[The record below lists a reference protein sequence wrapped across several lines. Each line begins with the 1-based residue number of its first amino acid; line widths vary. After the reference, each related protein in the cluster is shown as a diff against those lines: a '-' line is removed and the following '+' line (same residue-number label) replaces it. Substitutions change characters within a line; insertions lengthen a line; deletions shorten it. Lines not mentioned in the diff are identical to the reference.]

1 VCGICAFS
9 EVAWC
14 LGFQKKKYLPQHIF
28 IQFLS
33 HQKIFNQLIQFRLIH
48 FKQIESIHIKKRKRR
63 RLLKMSS
70 SDHDH
75 DDQHQKMKRLNET
88 EQQKLGKILFHQTI
102 ASMINLECARVVA
115 SMRQN
120 SKYAILQRQTNE
132 IYGGTIAGSSATAQF
147 AVDLQEDQ
155 MIDENELVQEFV
167 RLRRL
172 LFMENASS
180 LEAGTADA
188 AMSAIMNEER
198 GGDRRDASKRLT
210 CADFIQPFLKCIVS
224 VETSGPVTSQALSA
238 VHKILKRDLIFGLD
252 SVEKAMVVRDI
263 SEAVTMSRFEATDP
277 DHDDAVLCKILH
289 VLIDCVGSPSGK
301 YLSDDDVCDVLQA
314 CYRIGHQSGK
324 ESGFL
329 RHCSRH
335 AMREIAE
342 HVALRLKE
350 NMTNES
356 SENARLQKWRDQLAK
371 RASAFEKLY
380 DERLKQHNATTATM
394 TTTSITPPRSPHH
407 IAISPVHRDVNELSF
422 DPVRGPG
429 AIEDGGPKIDV
440 GTPSSPPT
448 RAPLEKLKSLP
459 APYGLPAAL
468 EIFKFACSLIEASS
482 LATLGAKQKN
492 SSGNAGGDGSNGES
506 SSEVP
511 VNKTPYRSEEAE
523 QSLMLFGIELVGT
536 FVDTIVVSSAT
547 NSNVKNRYPELFIA
561 IQDDL
566 CKALTSLK
574 PTAAPPV
581 AAAACG
587 CFTMLYATM
596 RSELKL
602 QLEMFLRVVLIP
614 LCAAGKNKS
623 SSSSGSGSGGLP
635 GSRETQRIALETVVD
650 LCRQPHFVTDC
661 YMSFDC
667 DLSKPCVFEELVSTL
682 SASAFPANGA
692 RLSGANALSVEGL
705 LAIVRTVSRSTGES
719 HNEYNGDSSMLLG
732 ENRQTNVVGTSSSS
746 SVAENGTTA
755 QLNGDADNGNTD
767 EGDSPAALRDELR
780 GLDPWEYVKASA
792 APSGIARARGL
803 RKSRALKRRLV
814 VAAEHFNRSPK
825 KGIPYMQEYGLLP
838 ENLTAKAVAKFLKLA
853 PGLDKEVV
861 GEYLGDPKDFQV
873 EVLNEYANLFNFE
886 SVTLDKAL
894 RTFLDGFKLPGE
906 AQKISRIL
914 EAYAARYFGANP
926 NSCADAD
933 SAYVLSYSIIM
944 LNTDAHNKQVKKKMT
959 LEQFVRNNRGTNGG
973 KDWPKETLVSIFDS
987 IVTDEIRLTDDAA
1000 PSLSNSAWHDVMRAC
1015 EVGQGKFDAPPDE
1028 IESRQYD
1035 ADVFSLVWA
1044 PTAAAVAVIF
1054 ERATDE
1060 DVLESSVEAFV
1071 AVARIASNHRMTDV
1085 VDHLVATMCAFVTKG
1100 AQRAV
1105 EINPL
1110 RPGVA
1115 LGEDVKTRSAAKAAF
1130 AVANAHGDDLR
1141 RGWCNVLDC
1150 VLHMR
1155 RLGVVPDDV
1164 AATPIEKGEE
1174 REPLTSNNFVARQKA
1189 AQSGSLFRS
1198 FSALLGGTDYDYS
1211 LEEEK
1216 ARLPEPNDREK
1227 ALLEKSEACARA
1239 CKFSNLFADSKFLGK
1254 ESLAH
1259 LVAALAWAAGDPA
1272 QPPQSSDDEDAA
1284 LFCLDAMLSVCYRNK
1299 DRARLCLPRVV
1310 SHIKAIVGAATQEP
1324 TPLVERAIFELLRVV
1339 RRVLP
1344 EQSSLHSN
1352 EDIALSNA
1360 PNGVADDHAV
1370 DALRVLFSLE
1380 PQVADAFFER
1390 IAKSLNL
1397 LVRQCASH
1405 HIKTARGW
1413 DTICKLLA
1421 ASSRH
1426 PKASASGFDALSF
1439 VMENGLNINVSNAR
1453 ALIEC
1458 ACAFVD
1464 SNRGGEERSIKALK
1478 LLNDA
1483 NDALCERSK
1492 SADCSN
1498 ELRSEILAGA
1508 WGDLAKELARFASED
1523 ERSAVRDDAVLTLQH
1538 TLLSAEA
1545 FDAPAEHW
1553 LALFHHTLT
1562 PLLKHASEN
1571 VRQIANAVR
1580 SEDNS
1585 TAWERT
1591 ATLIIACVSKSF
1603 LQYAAP
1609 MKAEDPEAF
1618 APTWLAVLDRFAE
1631 AKKFAKG
1638 EMLTE
1643 AVIENA
1649 KNMALVLCKQEI
1661 VPYNEEDGDSV
1672 LYVGTWDALK
1682 KIDSSL
1688 TPAIVIN

>member
-1 VCGICAFS
+1 
-9 EVAWC
+9 
-14 LGFQKKKYLPQHIF
+14 
-28 IQFLS
+28 
-33 HQKIFNQLIQFRLIH
+33 
-48 FKQIESIHIKKRKRR
+48 
-63 RLLKMSS
+63 MSS
-70 SDHDH
+70 AYGSGSGAASGLDMEESLV
-75 DDQHQKMKRLNET
+75 DDP
-88 EQQKLGKILFHQTI
+88 
-102 ASMINLECARVVA
+102 
-115 SMRQN
+115 
-120 SKYAILQRQTNE
+120 
-132 IYGGTIAGSSATAQF
+132 
-147 AVDLQEDQ
+147 
-155 MIDENELVQEFV
+155 LVQEFMS
-167 RLRRL
+167 LRRL
-172 LFMENASS
+172 LFAKGLMMENSS
-180 LEAGTADA
+180 SALGNNSGSGSNSNSK
-188 AMSAIMNEER
+188 MSQQQPL
-198 GGDRRDASKRLT
+198 S
-210 CADFIQPFLKCIVS
+210 CADFIRPFLKCIVS
-224 VETSGPVTSQALSA
+224 VETSGPITSQALSA
-238 VHKILKRDLIFGLD
+238 VHKILKRDLIFGSD
-252 SVEKAMVVRDI
+252 DVEKAMVVRDI

-289 VLIDCVGSPSGK
+289 VLIDCVACPSGRL
-301 YLSDDDVCDVLQA
+301 LSDDDVCDVLQA
-314 CYRIGHQSGK
+314 CYRIGHQSGR

-342 HVALRLKE
+342 HLASRLKE
-350 NMTNES
+350 NVAAGG
-356 SENARLQKWRDQLAK
+356 SEEARLASWRDQLEK
-371 RASAFEKLY
+371 RASAFEKMY
-380 DERLKQHNATTATM
+380 DEKQKKAASTTA
-394 TTTSITPPRSPHH
+394 SSTPPRSPHH
-407 IAISPVHRDVNELSF
+407 IAISPVHREGNESF

-448 RAPLEKLKSLP
+448 EAPIEKLKSLP
-459 APYGLPAAL
+459 APHGLPAAL

-482 LATLGAKQKN
+482 SATLGAAKQKSVSTSN
-492 SSGNAGGDGSNGES
+492 NDNNANGEDGAGTGDAGESLAEKSPVSGGD
-506 SSEVP
+506 
-511 VNKTPYRSEEAE
+511 RSEEAE

-536 FVDTIVVSSAT
+536 FVETIVVSSAT
-547 NSNVKNRYPELFIA
+547 NNNVKNRYPELFLA

-574 PTAAPPV
+574 PNAAPPV

-602 QLEMFLRVVLIP
+602 QLEMFMRVVLIP
-614 LCAAGKNKS
+614 LCAAGKSKASQTANGTS
-623 SSSSGSGSGGLP
+623 SNTAIGFN
-635 GSRETQRIALETVVD
+635 RETQRIALETVVD

-661 YMSFDC
+661 YMHFDC
-667 DLSKPCVFEELVSTL
+667 DLSKACVFEELVSTL

-705 LAIVRTVSRSTGES
+705 LAIVRTVSRSTTAENSGVS
-719 HNEYNGDSSMLLG
+719 SPLSGDSSMLLSESNG
-732 ENRQTNVVGTSSSS
+732 GKVS
-746 SVAENGTTA
+746 SVANNGF
-755 QLNGDADNGNTD
+755 ADDGTMKND
-767 EGDSPAALRDELR
+767 SDEEGDSPAALRDELR

-873 EVLNEYANLFNFE
+873 EVLKEYANLFNFE
-886 SVTLDKAL
+886 NVTLDKAL

-914 EAYAARYFGANP
+914 EAYAARYYGANP

-959 LEQFVRNNRGTNGG
+959 LEQFIRNNRGTNGG
-973 KDWPKETLVSIFDS
+973 KDWPKETLVAIFDS

-1000 PSLSNSAWHDVMRAC
+1000 PKLSNSAWHDVMRAC
-1015 EVGQGKFDAPPDE
+1015 EVGQGEFDVPPDE
-1028 IESRQYD
+1028 FESRQYD

-1105 EINPL
+1105 EVNPL

-1164 AATPIEKGEE
+1164 AATPTDAGEE
-1174 REPLTSNNFVARQKA
+1174 REPITSNNFITRQKA

-1198 FSALLGGTDYDYS
+1198 FSALIGGSDYDYS

-1216 ARLPEPNDREK
+1216 ARLPEPTEREK
-1227 ALLEKSEACARA
+1227 ASLEKSETCARA

-1272 QPPQSSDDEDAA
+1272 QPPQSADDEDAA

-1344 EQSSLHSN
+1344 EQSGSHSH
-1352 EDIALSNA
+1352 EDVVNSAASE
-1360 PNGVADDHAV
+1360 PNGVADDHAI

-1397 LVRQCASH
+1397 LVRQCASS

-1426 PKASASGFDALSF
+1426 PKASASGFDALSS
-1439 VMENGLNINVSNAR
+1439 VMESGSNINASNAR

-1464 SNRGGEERSIKALK
+1464 SNRGGEERSIKALS
-1478 LLNDA
+1478 LLKDA
-1483 NDALCERSK
+1483 NDALCERSR

-1571 VRQIANAVR
+1571 VRQIANDGDR
-1580 SEDNS
+1580 YDDNS
-1585 TAWERT
+1585 NAWERT
-1591 ATLIIACVSKSF
+1591 ATIIIACVSKSF

-1631 AKKFAKG
+1631 AKKYAKG
-1638 EMLTE
+1638 EALIE
-1643 AVIENA
+1643 AVVENA
-1649 KNMALVLCKQEI
+1649 KNMALVLCKQDI
-1661 VPYNEEDGDSV
+1661 VPYAEEDGEEV
-1672 LYVGTWDALK
+1672 LYVGTWQALG
-1682 KIDSSL
+1682 KIHASL
-1688 TPAIVIN
+1688 TPSIVT

>member
-1 VCGICAFS
+1 
-9 EVAWC
+9 
-14 LGFQKKKYLPQHIF
+14 
-28 IQFLS
+28 
-33 HQKIFNQLIQFRLIH
+33 
-48 FKQIESIHIKKRKRR
+48 
-63 RLLKMSS
+63 MSS

-88 EQQKLGKILFHQTI
+88 EHQKLGKILFHQTI

-147 AVDLQEDQ
+147 VVDLQEDQ

-198 GGDRRDASKRLT
+198 GGNRRDASKRLT

-536 FVDTIVVSSAT
+536 FVETIVVSSAT
-547 NSNVKNRYPELFIA
+547 NNNVKNRYPELFVA

-574 PTAAPPV
+574 PNAAPPV

-587 CFTMLYATM
+587 CFTILYATM

-602 QLEMFLRVVLIP
+602 QLEMFMRVVLIP
-614 LCAAGKNKS
+614 LCAAGKNKAS
-623 SSSSGSGSGGLP
+623 SAANATSSNSAVTFN
-635 GSRETQRIALETVVD
+635 RETQRIALETVVD

-661 YMSFDC
+661 YMHFDC
-667 DLSKPCVFEELVSTL
+667 DLSKACVFEELVSTL

-705 LAIVRTVSRSTGES
+705 LAIVRTVSRSTTAES
-719 HNEYNGDSSMLLG
+719 SSASSPLGGDSSMLLG
-732 ENRQTNVVGTSSSS
+732 ESNGKKKASSTATNGFS
-746 SVAENGTTA
+746 
-755 QLNGDADNGNTD
+755 DNGIMKNED
-767 EGDSPAALRDELR
+767 EEEGDSPAALRDELR

-873 EVLNEYANLFNFE
+873 EVLKEYADLFNFE
-886 SVTLDKAL
+886 NVTLDKAL

-959 LEQFVRNNRGTNGG
+959 LEQFIRNNRGTNGS
-973 KDWPKETLVSIFDS
+973 KDWPKETLVAIFDS

-1000 PSLSNSAWHDVMRAC
+1000 PKLSNSAWHDVMRAC
-1015 EVGQGKFDAPPDE
+1015 EVEQGKFGAPPDE
-1028 IESRQYD
+1028 FESRQYD

-1105 EINPL
+1105 ELNPL

-1115 LGEDVKTRSAAKAAF
+1115 LGEDAKTRSAAKAAF

-1164 AATPIEKGEE
+1164 AATPTDAEEE
-1174 REPLTSNNFVARQKA
+1174 REPITSNNFITRQKA

-1198 FSALLGGTDYDYS
+1198 FSALIGGSDYDYS

-1216 ARLPEPNDREK
+1216 ARLPEPTEREK
-1227 ALLEKSEACARA
+1227 ALLEKSDTCARA

-1272 QPPQSSDDEDAA
+1272 QPPQSADDEDAA

-1344 EQSSLHSN
+1344 EQSGLQSH
-1352 EDIALSNA
+1352 EDIVNSTAGG
-1360 PNGVADDHAV
+1360 PNGIADDHAI

-1397 LVRQCASH
+1397 LVRQCASL

-1439 VMENGLNINVSNAR
+1439 VMESGSNINASNAR

-1464 SNRGGEERSIKALK
+1464 SNRGGEERSIKALS
-1478 LLNDA
+1478 LLKDA
-1483 NDALCERSK
+1483 NDALCERSR

-1571 VRQIANAVR
+1571 VRQIANDGDR
-1580 SEDNS
+1580 YDDNS
-1585 TAWERT
+1585 NAWERT
-1591 ATLIIACVSKSF
+1591 ATIIIACVSKSF

-1631 AKKFAKG
+1631 AKKYAKG
-1638 EMLTE
+1638 EALIE
-1643 AVIENA
+1643 AVVENA
-1649 KNMALVLCKQEI
+1649 KNMALVLCKQDI
-1661 VPYNEEDGDSV
+1661 VPYAEEDGEEV
-1672 LYVGTWDALK
+1672 LYVGTWQALG
-1682 KIDSSL
+1682 KIHESL
-1688 TPAIVIN
+1688 TPAIVT

>member
-1 VCGICAFS
+1 
-9 EVAWC
+9 
-14 LGFQKKKYLPQHIF
+14 
-28 IQFLS
+28 
-33 HQKIFNQLIQFRLIH
+33 
-48 FKQIESIHIKKRKRR
+48 
-63 RLLKMSS
+63 MSNNKS
-70 SDHDH
+70 SNNA
-75 DDQHQKMKRLNET
+75 MISFAAIINAE
-88 EQQKLGKILFHQTI
+88 
-102 ASMINLECARVVA
+102 ASRVVA
-115 SMRQN
+115 TMRQN
-120 SKYAILQRQTNE
+120 SKYAILARQTMSSS
-132 IYGGTIAGSSATAQF
+132 YGSGSSAASGL
-147 AVDLQEDQ
+147 D
-155 MIDENELVQEFV
+155 IDESLVDDPLVQEFMS
-167 RLRRL
+167 LRRA
-172 LFMENASS
+172 LFVNGLMLETSS
-180 LEAGTADA
+180 S
-188 AMSAIMNEER
+188 SALGDF
-198 GGDRRDASKRLT
+198 GGGSESSRNNTNNKMGQQPLS
-210 CADFIQPFLKCIVS
+210 CADFIRPFLKCIVS
-224 VETSGPVTSQALSA
+224 VETSGPITSQALSA
-238 VHKILKRDLIFGLD
+238 VHKILKRDLIFGSD
-252 SVEKAMVVRDI
+252 DVEKAVVVRDI

-289 VLIDCVGSPSGK
+289 VLIDCVACPSGRL
-301 YLSDDDVCDVLQA
+301 LSDDDVCDVLQA

-350 NMTNES
+350 NVAAGG
-356 SENARLQKWRDQLAK
+356 SEDARLATWRDQLAK

-380 DERLKQHNATTATM
+380 DEKQR
-394 TTTSITPPRSPHH
+394 TTTSSTPPRSPHH
-407 IAISPVHRDVNELSF
+407 IAISPVNREGNESF

-448 RAPLEKLKSLP
+448 RAPIEKLKSLP
-459 APYGLPAAL
+459 APHASPAAL

-482 LATLGAKQKN
+482 SATLGAAKQKSASTSN
-492 SSGNAGGDGSNGES
+492 NENGEDGTGSGDSGEAPTEKPLVYGGD
-506 SSEVP
+506 
-511 VNKTPYRSEEAE
+511 RSEEAE

-536 FVDTIVVSSAT
+536 FVETIVVSSAT
-547 NSNVKNRYPELFIA
+547 NNNVKNRYPELFVA

-574 PTAAPPV
+574 PNAAPPV

-602 QLEMFLRVVLIP
+602 QLEMFMRVVLIP
-614 LCAAGKNKS
+614 LCAAGKNKAS
-623 SSSSGSGSGGLP
+623 SAANATSSNSAVTFN
-635 GSRETQRIALETVVD
+635 RETQRVALETVVD

-661 YMSFDC
+661 YMHFDC
-667 DLSKPCVFEELVSTL
+667 DLSKACVFEELVSTL

-705 LAIVRTVSRSTGES
+705 LAIVRTVSRSTTAES
-719 HNEYNGDSSMLLG
+719 SSASSPLGGDSSMLLG
-732 ENRQTNVVGTSSSS
+732 ESNGKKKASSTATNGFSDDGIMKN
-746 SVAENGTTA
+746 E
-755 QLNGDADNGNTD
+755 DEE

-873 EVLNEYANLFNFE
+873 EVLKEYADLFNFE
-886 SVTLDKAL
+886 NVTLDKAL

-959 LEQFVRNNRGTNGG
+959 LEQFIRNNRGTNGG
-973 KDWPKETLVSIFDS
+973 KDWPKETLVAIFDS

-1000 PSLSNSAWHDVMRAC
+1000 PKLSNSAWHDVMRAC
-1015 EVGQGKFDAPPDE
+1015 EVDQGKFDAPPDE
-1028 IESRQYD
+1028 FESRQYD

-1105 EINPL
+1105 EMNPL

-1115 LGEDVKTRSAAKAAF
+1115 LGEDAKTRSAAKAAF

-1164 AATPIEKGEE
+1164 AATPTDAEEE
-1174 REPLTSNNFVARQKA
+1174 REPITSNNFITRQKA

-1198 FSALLGGTDYDYS
+1198 FSALIGGSDYDYS

-1216 ARLPEPNDREK
+1216 ARLPEPTEREK
-1227 ALLEKSEACARA
+1227 ALLEKSDTCARA

-1272 QPPQSSDDEDAA
+1272 QPPQSADDEDAA

-1344 EQSSLHSN
+1344 EQSGLQSH
-1352 EDIALSNA
+1352 EDIVNSTAGG
-1360 PNGVADDHAV
+1360 PNGIADDHAI

-1397 LVRQCASH
+1397 LVRRCASL

-1439 VMENGLNINVSNAR
+1439 VMESGSNINASNAR

-1464 SNRGGEERSIKALK
+1464 SNRGGEERSIKALS
-1478 LLNDA
+1478 LLKDA
-1483 NDALCERSK
+1483 NDALCERSR

-1571 VRQIANAVR
+1571 VRQIANDGDR
-1580 SEDNS
+1580 YDDNS
-1585 TAWERT
+1585 NAWERT
-1591 ATLIIACVSKSF
+1591 ATIIIACVSKSF

-1631 AKKFAKG
+1631 AKKYAKG
-1638 EMLTE
+1638 EALIE
-1643 AVIENA
+1643 AVVENA
-1649 KNMALVLCKQEI
+1649 KNMALVLCKQDI
-1661 VPYNEEDGDSV
+1661 VPYAEEDGEEV
-1672 LYVGTWDALK
+1672 LYVGTWQALG
-1682 KIDSSL
+1682 KIHESL
-1688 TPAIVIN
+1688 TPAIVT

>member
-1 VCGICAFS
+1 MRVVSCRFVS
-9 EVAWC
+9 
-14 LGFQKKKYLPQHIF
+14 
-28 IQFLS
+28 
-33 HQKIFNQLIQFRLIH
+33 FR
-48 FKQIESIHIKKRKRR
+48 F
-63 RLLKMSS
+63 LLKRERERALGYERRIAMSELSS
-70 SDHDH
+70 SPSS
-75 DDQHQKMKRLNET
+75 NAISFAAIINAE
-88 EQQKLGKILFHQTI
+88 
-102 ASMINLECARVVA
+102 ASRVVA
-115 SMRQN
+115 TMRQN
-120 SKYAILQRQTNE
+120 SKYAILARQTMSAA
-132 IYGGTIAGSSATAQF
+132 YGSSSSAPGGLD
-147 AVDLQEDQ
+147 VDESLVD
-155 MIDENELVQEFV
+155 DPLVQEFMS
-167 RLRRL
+167 LRRAL
-172 LFMENASS
+172 FANGLMLGTSSSSPPFMENSRNNSSNNNGKASQQQQQQPLS
-180 LEAGTADA
+180 
-188 AMSAIMNEER
+188 
-198 GGDRRDASKRLT
+198 

-224 VETSGPVTSQALSA
+224 VETSGPITSQALSA
-238 VHKILKRDLIFGLD
+238 VHKILKKDLIFGSD
-252 SVEKAMVVRDI
+252 DVEKAMVVRDI

-289 VLIDCVGSPSGK
+289 VLIECVACPSGRL
-301 YLSDDDVCDVLQA
+301 LSDDDVCDLLQA
-314 CYRIGHQSGK
+314 CYRIGHQTGK

-350 NMTNES
+350 NVAVGGREDAQLAT
-356 SENARLQKWRDQLAK
+356 WRDQLAK
-371 RASAFEKLY
+371 RASAFEKMY
-380 DERLKQHNATTATM
+380 DEKKKNATL
-394 TTTSITPPRSPHH
+394 TSSTPPRSPHH
-407 IAISPVHRDVNELSF
+407 IAISPINREGNESF

-448 RAPLEKLKSLP
+448 SAPIDKLKSLP
-459 APYGLPAAL
+459 APHGLPAAL
-468 EIFKFACSLIEASS
+468 EIFKFACSLIEASN
-482 LATLGAKQKN
+482 LATLGAAKQKSASTSINDN
-492 SSGNAGGDGSNGES
+492 SANGEDGTVGGDAGEGPADRT
-506 SSEVP
+506 P
-511 VNKTPYRSEEAE
+511 VTGGDRSEEAE

-536 FVDTIVVSSAT
+536 FVENIVVSSAT
-547 NSNVKNRYPELFIA
+547 NNSVKNRYPELFVA

-574 PTAAPPV
+574 PNAAPPI

-602 QLEMFLRVVLIP
+602 QLEMFMRIVLIP
-614 LCAAGKNKS
+614 LCAAGKNKASTTANGAS
-623 SSSSGSGSGGLP
+623 SNSSDGFN
-635 GSRETQRIALETVVD
+635 RETQRIALETVVD

-661 YMSFDC
+661 YMHFDC
-667 DLSKPCVFEELVSTL
+667 DLSKACVFEELVSTL

-692 RLSGANALSVEGL
+692 KLSGANALSVEGL
-705 LAIVRTVSRSTGES
+705 LAIVRTVSRSTTAES
-719 HNEYNGDSSMLLG
+719 STASSPLGGDSSMLLG
-732 ENRQTNVVGTSSSS
+732 ESSGMKAAPSTATNGF
-746 SVAENGTTA
+746 
-755 QLNGDADNGNTD
+755 ADDGSIQND
-767 EGDSPAALRDELR
+767 EEEEGDSPAALRDELR

-873 EVLNEYANLFNFE
+873 EVLKEYADLFNFE
-886 SVTLDKAL
+886 NVTLDKAL

-914 EAYAARYFGANP
+914 EVYAARYYGANP

-959 LEQFVRNNRGTNGG
+959 LEQFIRNNRGTNGG
-973 KDWPKETLVSIFDS
+973 KDWPKETLVAIFDS

-1000 PSLSNSAWHDVMRAC
+1000 PKLSNSAWHDVMRAC
-1015 EVGQGKFDAPPDE
+1015 EVGEGKFDAPPDE
-1028 IESRQYD
+1028 FESRQYD

-1100 AQRAV
+1100 AQSAV

-1115 LGEDVKTRSAAKAAF
+1115 LGEDIKTRSAAKAAF

-1164 AATPIEKGEE
+1164 AATPTDADEE
-1174 REPLTSNNFVARQKA
+1174 REPITSNDFITRQKA
-1189 AQSGSLFRS
+1189 AQGASLFRS
-1198 FSALLGGTDYDYS
+1198 FSAFIGGNDYDYS

-1216 ARLPEPNDREK
+1216 ARLPEPTEREK
-1227 ALLEKSEACARA
+1227 ALLEKSETCARA

-1272 QPPQSSDDEDAA
+1272 QPPQSADDEDAA

-1344 EQSSLHSN
+1344 EQSRLHSH
-1352 EDIALSNA
+1352 EDVNA
-1360 PNGVADDHAV
+1360 SSTAAGANGVADDHAI

-1397 LVRQCASH
+1397 LVRQCAPL

-1439 VMENGLNINVSNAR
+1439 IMESGSNINASNAR
-1453 ALIEC
+1453 ALIES

-1464 SNRGGEERSIKALK
+1464 SSRGGEERSIKALS
-1478 LLNDA
+1478 LLKDA
-1483 NDALCERSK
+1483 NDALCERSR

-1571 VRQIANAVR
+1571 VRQIANDGQR
-1580 SEDNS
+1580 YDDNS
-1585 TAWERT
+1585 NAWERT
-1591 ATLIIACVSKSF
+1591 ATIIITCVSKSF

-1618 APTWLAVLDRFAE
+1618 VPTWLAVLDRFAE
-1631 AKKFAKG
+1631 AKKYARG
-1638 EMLTE
+1638 EALIE
-1643 AVIENA
+1643 AVVENA
-1649 KNMALVLCKQEI
+1649 KNMALVLCKQDI
-1661 VPYNEEDGDSV
+1661 VPYAEEDGEEV
-1672 LYVGTWDALK
+1672 LYVGTWQALG
-1682 KIDSSL
+1682 KIHESL
-1688 TPAIVIN
+1688 TPAIVT